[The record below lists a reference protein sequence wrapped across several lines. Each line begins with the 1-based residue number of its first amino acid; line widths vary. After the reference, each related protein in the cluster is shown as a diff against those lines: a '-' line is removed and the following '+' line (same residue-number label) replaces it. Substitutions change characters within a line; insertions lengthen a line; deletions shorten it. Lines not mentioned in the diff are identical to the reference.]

1 MGSTRTNHGFYQQL
15 NSEVLCC
22 GRRKVPELIGEV
34 TTCDANRFGSDWNP
48 FQVSQNTVVVAPGI
62 GAFAENGRTYFGVP
76 CAFFIVLLRVLAT
89 GHVGF
94 LAVCSFGP
102 LPDLIPHHIFLTTVG
117 IDEVF

>member
-1 MGSTRTNHGFYQQL
+1 MVIAKCPSFF
-15 NSEVLCC
+15 
-22 GRRKVPELIGEV
+22 GEV
-34 TTCDANRFGSDWNP
+34 STCDANRFGSDWNP
-48 FQVSQNTVVVAPGI
+48 FQVPKRKVVVALGI
-62 GAFAENGRTYFGVP
+62 GAFAEHGRTYFGVP

-117 IDEVF
+117 IDKVF